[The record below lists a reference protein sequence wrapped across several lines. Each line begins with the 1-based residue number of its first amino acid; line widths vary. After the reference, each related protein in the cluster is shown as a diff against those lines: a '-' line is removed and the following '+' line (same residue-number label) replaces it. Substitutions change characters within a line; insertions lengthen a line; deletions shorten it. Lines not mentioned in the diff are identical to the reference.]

1 MAFKHRIWPNI
12 LRHKETLIWEL
23 VVDRQQTSE
32 GCHKIYLMNLQKI
45 RRKKKRTKKNSDNLA
60 SLAKLDNRD

>member
-23 VVDRQQTSE
+23 VVDRQQTSV
-32 GCHKIYLMNLQKI
+32 GCHKIYLMNLQNI